1 MRQIIIFLLLYLNLV
16 KSYAAEP
23 QFDDSLTAT
32 STGKVSTVIGGLDS
46 ASEGVISSTQI
57 ESKGQLRPADVL
69 EFIPG
74 VVVTQHSGDGKANQY
89 FLRGFNLDH
98 GTDFLTRIEVMP
110 VNLPSNAHGQ
120 GYMDLNFLIP
130 EVIGQID
137 YRKGPYY
144 TDTGDFSS
152 AGSSNIFY
160 KNKLDT
166 NFGLATVGSNNYKR
180 LLSAGSIVVNEAGDL
195 MGALEVLRNDGPWEN
210 PEGVKKLNGLLKYSD
225 RIGGDKVSLLAMGYS
240 NSWNSTDQVPLGA
253 ISSGIVNRYG
263 AIDPSDGGTTSRYSL
278 SGLWRRDF
286 EDGYAEASLYYFR
299 YQLQLFS
306 NFTYYLNDPI
316 NGDQFSQTDN
326 RNTYGGQAQR
336 VWLGNLAGL
345 AMSNTLGYQLRQDR
359 IQVGLS
365 NTKQRQIL
373 NNVRD
378 DSVIQTSNSLFAEND
393 IEWQPWLHSKIGG
406 RYDQYAFNVGS
417 NILQNSGTSNS
428 GIFSPKA
435 TLTLGPFYKTQFYL
449 NYGQGFH
456 SNDAR
461 GTVIKVDPSNTLV
474 PVNPVPGLVKTTG
487 YEFGIRSLAIKNLE
501 TSLALWQLNIGS
513 ELVFA
518 GDAGITEPNRPSQR
532 KGIEWSNH
540 YTPLPWFALDGNFT
554 YTKARYI
561 DGDPLGYFV
570 PGSVGLTGSIM
581 ADFRKGSWSGG
592 VQWRYIGPSPLI
604 ENGSVYSS
612 SASVFNGRV
621 KYEVTPKVYLTLD
634 VFNLFNQQANDISYY
649 YQSRAAPK
657 LPASSDIA
665 IHPAESRSYRATL
678 TYNF

>member
-1 MRQIIIFLLLYLNLV
+1 MRQIIILFILCIYFARA
-16 KSYAAEP
+16 KASEA
-23 QFDDSLTAT
+23 QFDDSLMAT
-32 STGKVSTVIGGLDS
+32 SSAKVSTVIGGIDS
-46 ASEGVISSTQI
+46 ASEGVVSATQI
-57 ESKGQLRPADVL
+57 ESQGQLRPADVL

-98 GTDFLTRIEVMP
+98 GTDFLTRIEGMP

-180 LLSAGSIVVNEAGDL
+180 LLSAGSLVVHETGNL

-253 ISSGIVNRYG
+253 ISSGIVSRYG

-278 SGLWRRDF
+278 SGLWRRDLD
-286 EDGYAEASLYYFR
+286 DGYAEASLYYFR

-306 NFTYYLNDPI
+306 NFTYYLNDSI

-345 AMSNTLGYQLRQDR
+345 AVSNTLGYQLRQDR
-359 IQVGLS
+359 ITVGLN

-373 NNVRD
+373 SHVRD
-378 DSVIQTSNSLFAEND
+378 DSVIQTSNSIFVEND
-393 IEWQPWLHSKIGG
+393 IEWQSWLHSKIGG
-406 RYDQYAFNVGS
+406 RYDQYGFNVSS
-417 NILQNSGTSNS
+417 NIPQNSGSNKS

-435 TLTLGPFYKTQFYL
+435 TLTIGPFYKTQFYL

-461 GTVIKVDPSNTLV
+461 GTTIKVDPSNTAV
-474 PVNPVPGLVKTTG
+474 PVSPVPGLVKTTG

-501 TSLALWQLNIGS
+501 TSLAIWQLNIGS

-554 YTKARYI
+554 YTKARYT
-561 DGDPLGYFV
+561 DGDSLGYFV

-592 VQWRYIGPSPLI
+592 VQWRYIGPSPLT
-604 ENGSVYSS
+604 ENGVVSSS
-612 SASVFNGRV
+612 SASVINARI
-621 KYEVTPKVYLTLD
+621 KYEFEPKLSLTFD
-634 VFNLFNQQANDISYY
+634 IFNLFNQQASDISYY
-649 YQSRAAPK
+649 YQSRATPK
-657 LPASSDIA
+657 LPASSDIT